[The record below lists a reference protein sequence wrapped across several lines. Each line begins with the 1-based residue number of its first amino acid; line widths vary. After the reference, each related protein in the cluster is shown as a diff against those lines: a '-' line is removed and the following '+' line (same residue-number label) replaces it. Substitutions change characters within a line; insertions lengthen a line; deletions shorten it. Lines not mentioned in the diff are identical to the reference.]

1 MQKTIILLGAI
12 FFSFACTVNAQTP
25 GGGNNP
31 GDTTH
36 RPGMHRQWGRN
47 GDDRGSFG
55 RRDDR
60 RDAERRDGEFG
71 RGFRSFG
78 ERGGRPHIRY
88 TLEQRKQMQ
97 AINME
102 YHKKSADLFKNDNMT
117 LRDYKAGLLALQK
130 DRKSKIQALATPQQ
144 KEQMEKWKQSQAEN
158 RQVMAA
164 ARMERLKIRLSLT
177 DQQVATLKSKESD
190 LHTQMKSLHENDNLL
205 PQQKMEQFKEMAA
218 KRKELLKSVLTPDQ
232 LSKYNEMEMSHRPHR
247 GEQDGK

>member
-1 MQKTIILLGAI
+1 MQKTIIFLGAI
-12 FFSFACTVNAQTP
+12 LFACTVNAQTS
-25 GGGNNP
+25 GGSNNP
-31 GDTTH
+31 TDTAY
-36 RPGMHRQWGRN
+36 RAGMHRQWARN
-47 GDDRGSFG
+47 GDDRGG
-55 RRDDR
+55 YG
-60 RDAERRDGEFG
+60 RDGAG

-78 ERGGRPHIRY
+78 ERGGRPHIHF
-88 TLEQRKQMQ
+88 TPEQRKQMQ

-102 YHKKSADLFKNDNMT
+102 YHKKSADLFKNDNMS

-130 DRKSKIQALATPQQ
+130 DRKNKIQALATPQQ
-144 KEQMEKWKQSQAEN
+144 KEQMEKWKQSRAEN

-190 LHTQMKSLHENDNLL
+190 LRTQMKSLHENDDLL

-218 KRKELLKSVLTPDQ
+218 KRKELVKSVLTPDQ
-232 LSKYNEMEMSHRPHR
+232 LTKYNEMEIGRRPHR